1 MTEGNDGLLA
11 AAETADGEEVV
22 VAELDFNRLQQAID
36 EYPIYKVLNY
46 RLYEKYFPKVYGL
59 QGGREERRV

>member
-1 MTEGNDGLLA
+1 
-11 AAETADGEEVV
+11 V

-46 RLYEKYFPKVYGL
+46 RLYERYFPKVYSL
-59 QGGREERRV
+59 